1 MSLFW
6 MLAGILVVVALL
18 FLLPPLLRKPRAAA
32 GVESDQLTVQVVK
45 DQLDELRADLAS
57 GRLDESAYAAARHD
71 LERTLLEDVKTGK
84 TATAAPEPRS
94 GRWMAVVLLLAVPA
108 MAVLLYL
115 RLGALPTEERIAAA
129 DAAVQAATNNPHALE
144 EMVAKLAA
152 RMQQEPDN
160 VEGWALLGRSY
171 AALGHFDDSAAA
183 YRHALELAPGNPDI
197 LSSYADVL
205 VTAGNGAFTD
215 EVGQLLDR
223 AVAADPQHLKS
234 LWLRGHWRYR
244 HDDLKGAVDDWRKVA
259 AGLPPGDENIATIQG
274 QIRLAQNR
282 LGQPLDEIVATTG
295 QDTGAAD
302 AAAPAAAGAGHLQV
316 SVALDPALADK
327 VAPDDTLFIFAR
339 AVQGPRMPLAIVRK
353 RAAELPVTVTLDDSQ
368 AMSPA
373 MKLSGFPQVAV
384 GARVSKSGQA
394 MPSSGDLEGSVSPV
408 STTGSEVSIT
418 IDQVVP

>member
-6 MLAGILVVVALL
+6 MLAGLLVLVALL

-32 GVESDQLTVQVVK
+32 GVESDQLTVQVVR
-45 DQLDELRADLAS
+45 DQLDELRADMES

-71 LERTLLEDVKTGK
+71 LERTLLDDVESGK
-84 TATAAPEPRS
+84 TATAAPEVRS
-94 GRWMAVVLLLAVPA
+94 GRWMAVVLLLLVPA
-108 MAVLLYL
+108 MAVLMYQ
-115 RLGALPTEERIAAA
+115 RLGAPKVQERIAAA
-129 DAAVQAATNNPHALE
+129 GAAVQAATNNPHALE

-183 YRHALELAPGNPDI
+183 YRHALQLAPGNPDI

-215 EVGQLLDR
+215 EVGELLDR
-223 AVAADPQHLKS
+223 AVAADPQHLKA

-244 HDDLKGAVDDWRKVA
+244 HDDLEGAVGDWRKVV

-295 QDTGAAD
+295 QDTGAPE
-302 AAAPAAAGAGHLQV
+302 AAPAATGSGRLQV

-373 MKLSGFPQVAV
+373 MKLSGFKQVAV

-394 MPSSGDLEGSVSPV
+394 MPASGDLEGSVSPV
-408 STTGSEVSIT
+408 NTTGSEVAIT